1 MLLIAVSA
9 MLPAALAGERWYP
22 YRVKLSA
29 AESISKDESMLI
41 DYTPMKKAARD
52 WSICVVFP
60 HMKDTYWLTVNYGLA
75 SEVKRQGVQMRLYEA
90 GGYDNLPL
98 QIKQIETCAAT
109 GADGIIIAAIS
120 CFGMDALVER
130 LHRQG
135 VPVVDLVNG
144 MSSDTAAAHSLVSF
158 EEMGYRKDNIDS
170 FDRETSLAPG
180 GFQATYAS
188 NIRLTVD

>member
-1 MLLIAVSA
+1 
-9 MLPAALAGERWYP
+9 
-22 YRVKLSA
+22 
-29 AESISKDESMLI
+29 
-41 DYTPMKKAARD
+41 
-52 WSICVVFP
+52 
-60 HMKDTYWLTVNYGLA
+60 
-75 SEVKRQGVQMRLYEA
+75 
-90 GGYDNLPL
+90 
-98 QIKQIETCAAT
+98 
-109 GADGIIIAAIS
+109 
-120 CFGMDALVER
+120 

-170 FDRETSLAPG
+170 YDRETSLAPG